1 MASLNRVLLIGNLGK
16 DPEVRTLDNGTKVA
30 KVALATTEKYKDRN
44 GQPQEQTEWHNL
56 EIWGEQARIAEQY
69 LRKGK
74 QIFVEGKIKTDSWE
88 DNGVKKYRTV
98 IRVSSF
104 TMLGNAGSEN
114 VGREPEKTENMPP
127 PVVSTPD
134 ISLDDLPF

>member
-1 MASLNRVLLIGNLGK
+1 MASLNRVMLIGNLGR
-16 DPEVRTLDNGTKVA
+16 DPEVKTLDNGTKVA
-30 KVALATTEKYKDRN
+30 KVTLATTEKYKDRN

-56 EIWGEQARIAEQY
+56 EIWGELARIAEQY

-98 IRVSSF
+98 IRVSNF
-104 TMLGNAGSEN
+104 TMLGSGGVEGGSPTE
-114 VGREPEKTENMPP
+114 RETPP
-127 PVVSTPD
+127 PPPTIDS
-134 ISLDDLPF
+134 SLDDLPF